1 MIKSFVLMQVPLLLE
16 NKVLIKLSKINEV
29 TDIQTLFGEYNI
41 MAKIKTKN
49 HENLGKIIIN
59 KIKTIDDIEDMKKLT
74 GI

>member
-1 MIKSFVLMQVPLLLE
+1 MQVPLLLE

-49 HENLGKIIIN
+49 HEKLGKIIIN
-59 KIKTIDDIEDMKKLT
+59 KIKTIDSIEDMKKLT